1 MAKFQSLKAVDLIE
15 SRKKDPCKYLWR
27 TVLSIAIEDA
37 IKHTITRCKFKRFYE
52 NTYSPEIEYVTKPN
66 QDFATVCHYA
76 DLDHNLVRSKAT
88 KTLKDIEENYGNKN
102 MRSLPWQR
110 LYKNGGFERQITKR
124 NKTVQELHVSG

>member
-27 TVLSIAIEDA
+27 TVLSIAI
-37 IKHTITRCKFKRFYE
+37 
-52 NTYSPEIEYVTKPN
+52 
-66 QDFATVCHYA
+66 

-88 KTLKDIEENYGNKN
+88 KTLKDIKENYGNKN